1 MIRAWIRVQEWGLLF
16 PRTTTTAKNPYFTD
30 NDAAVGRM
38 LQGWVGRLK
47 AKCSVQV
54 MRTPQGT
61 PVQAENMANVQ
72 YAVQDI
78 IDRGDVLAGA

>member
-1 MIRAWIRVQEWGLLF
+1 
-16 PRTTTTAKNPYFTD
+16 
-30 NDAAVGRM
+30 M
-38 LQGWVGRLK
+38 LQGSVGRLK

-54 MRTPQGT
+54 MRTPQGS